1 MVLHAQTVEEQG
13 PVPLGLKLGDQ
24 LIGQGII
31 GDIAAGIGLVHG
43 EILLIDQLV
52 KAHPWNVH
60 IPVVEDVA
68 VGVDEEGLIPRVPE
82 GTGQGGHPAV
92 GRGILEAGEGL
103 PRPQEGGGDAGE
115 ELHLHIAGAAGI
127 GVGQEGSGGK
137 LLRQGV
143 EVGNGVGVKLH
154 PRQAGGVKEALRHQE
169 NHVGLG
175 LRLPGLLRVRLEP
188 EQNAVHAV
196 LAVGVGLGHGAL
208 PGGAVQP
215 GQQAQPVVAHGLALP
230 LLPGQQGGGR
240 RGEQGP
246 RQQHRQHGQGGQPP
260 GPRHGPGRMRPGKG
274 RQAQEHHSCNGP
286 PGARAQVHAGAEEA
300 GHLAGLARHGQV
312 ADQQG
317 NAIDRLL
324 QVAGDGQEQAG
335 QGGEQLGAQQA
346 VGEGGQQQ
354 LGQQEHQV
362 GVPRR
367 LDMASHPRPGR
378 RPVLERNQLAQ
389 VHPRQGQQHHQQR
402 PPPGI
407 GAPVPALRCSAALQP
422 LHAPHLRPFDF
433 LF

>member
-1 MVLHAQTVEEQG
+1 M
-13 PVPLGLKLGDQ
+13 
-24 LIGQGII
+24 
-31 GDIAAGIGLVHG
+31 
-43 EILLIDQLV
+43 
-52 KAHPWNVH
+52 
-60 IPVVEDVA
+60 
-68 VGVDEEGLIPRVPE
+68 DEEGLIPRVPE

-115 ELHLHIAGAAGI
+115 ELHLHVAGAP
-127 GVGQEGSGGK
+127 GVGVGEEGAGGE

-175 LRLPGLLRVRLEP
+175 LRLPGLLRVRLEL

-215 GQQAQPVVAHGLALP
+215 GQQAQPVIAHGLALP

-240 RGEQGP
+240 RGEHGP
-246 RQQHRQHGQGGQPP
+246 RQQYRQHGQGGQPP

-324 QVAGDGQEQAG
+324 QMAGDGQEQAG

-354 LGQQEHQV
+354 LGQQEHQI

-367 LDMASHPRPGR
+367 LDVASHPRPGR
-378 RPVLERNQLAQ
+378 RPVLERNQLTQ

-402 PPPGI
+402 PPPGV
-407 GAPVPALRCSAALQP
+407 GVPVPALPLSAALQP
-422 LHAPHLRPFDF
+422 LHVASPPFA
-433 LF
+433 